1 MNVDLPLEPQK
12 QAKLDAL
19 AHAKGLSA
27 DEFIR
32 EAVEKILDE
41 APDQH
46 PAPKKSLYGLLA
58 KYGEGPSEE
67 EIDENRREMFR
78 GFAEYHP

>member
-1 MNVDLPLEPQK
+1 MSIDLPLEPQK

-19 AHAKGLSA
+19 AHAKGLSP
-27 DEFIR
+27 DEFVL
-32 EAVEKILDE
+32 EAVERILDQ

-46 PAPKKSLYGLLA
+46 AAPKKSLYGLLA
-58 KYGEGPSEE
+58 KYGPGPSEE

-78 GFAEYHP
+78 GFADHP